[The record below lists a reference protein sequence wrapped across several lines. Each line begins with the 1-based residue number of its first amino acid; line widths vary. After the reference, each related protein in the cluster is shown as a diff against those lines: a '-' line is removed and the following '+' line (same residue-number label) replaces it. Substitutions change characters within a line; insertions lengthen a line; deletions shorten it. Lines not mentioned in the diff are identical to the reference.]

1 MHAAA
6 NLGGIAMRAENTTA
20 IAYVRIRPA
29 RARALNGARDPE
41 EEPVTATGSPVRV
54 VLVDDHEG
62 YRRLATRLLTAWGYA
77 VVGEAA
83 DGPGAVDAVRTLRPD
98 LVLLDVQLPGFDGF
112 TAAGLIREDDAGVG
126 IVLISGRDR
135 ADYGDRVVRAQ
146 ADGYVAKEE
155 LSPQSLAAVLATA
168 RRAARG
174 TAEPA

>member
-1 MHAAA
+1 
-6 NLGGIAMRAENTTA
+6 
-20 IAYVRIRPA
+20 
-29 RARALNGARDPE
+29 
-41 EEPVTATGSPVRV
+41 VTATGSPVTV

-168 RRAARG
+168 RRVVRG
-174 TAEPA
+174 TGDPA

>member
-1 MHAAA
+1 M
-6 NLGGIAMRAENTTA
+6 
-20 IAYVRIRPA
+20 
-29 RARALNGARDPE
+29 
-41 EEPVTATGSPVRV
+41 TATGSPVTV
-54 VLVDDHEG
+54 VLVDDHEN
-62 YRRLATRLLTAWGYA
+62 YRRLATRLLSAWGYA

-83 DGPGAVDAVRTLRPD
+83 DGPGGVETVRRLRPD

-112 TAAGLIREDDAGVG
+112 TAAGLIRDNDAGVG

-168 RRAARG
+168 GRATPG
-174 TAEPA
+174 TGDPA